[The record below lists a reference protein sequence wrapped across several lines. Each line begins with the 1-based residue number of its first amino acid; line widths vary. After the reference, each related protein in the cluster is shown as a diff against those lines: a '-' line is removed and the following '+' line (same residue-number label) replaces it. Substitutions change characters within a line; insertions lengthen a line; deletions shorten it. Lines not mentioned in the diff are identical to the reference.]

1 MKNAR
6 VVVTGAGGFIG
17 SHLVEA
23 LVREGAEVTAMAHYN
38 ADSNVGNLRFLDPS
52 ALAAV
57 KVVHGDLT
65 DAEYVKRLAAGA
77 DVVFHL
83 GALVGIPHSYVAAR
97 SYVETNVVGTFNI
110 LEAVRASGTA
120 RMIHTSTSEVYGSA
134 LYTPIDEKH
143 PLQAQ
148 SPYSATKIGA
158 DKIVESFHASFSVD
172 TVIVRPFNT
181 FGPRQSARAVIPTV
195 IGQALGNF
203 KTIRLGALAPIR
215 DMTFVSDTVAG
226 FITAAKTKTAA
237 GGVFNLGTGE
247 GFPIGA
253 IAEKILE
260 IMEVD
265 ATIELDPTRVRPPR
279 SEVDRLISDNSAF
292 RAATGWSPSV
302 SLEEGLRETVA
313 FFRQHPNLLPRHGY
327 VI

>member
-17 SHLVEA
+17 SHLVET
-23 LVREGAEVTAMAHYN
+23 LVKAGAQVTAMAHYN
-38 ADSNVGNLRFLDPS
+38 ADNNIGNLRFLD
-52 ALAAV
+52 ARTLGAV
-57 KVVHGDLT
+57 KVVHGDLV
-65 DAEYVKRLAAGA
+65 DAEYVKRLVSDT

-83 GALVGIPHSYVAAR
+83 GALVGIPHSYLAAR

-110 LEAVRASGTA
+110 LEAVRASGKA
-120 RMIHTSTSEVYGSA
+120 RLIHTSTSEVYGSA

-195 IGQALGNF
+195 IGQALGGARV
-203 KTIRLGALAPIR
+203 IRLGALTPIR

-226 FITAAKTKTAA
+226 FIAAAETKATA
-237 GGVFNLGTGE
+237 GGVFNLGTGV
-247 GFPIGA
+247 GYSIGD
-253 IAEKILE
+253 ITEKILN
-260 IMEVD
+260 IMGVD
-265 ATIELDPTRVRPPR
+265 AVIELDPERVRPPR
-279 SEVDRLISDNSAF
+279 SEVDRLISSNTAF
-292 RAATGWSPSV
+292 RATTNWSPRM
-302 SLEEGLRETVA
+302 SLEEGLRATIT
-313 FFRQHPNLLPRHGY
+313 FFRHYSDLLPKAGY
-327 VI
+327 VT